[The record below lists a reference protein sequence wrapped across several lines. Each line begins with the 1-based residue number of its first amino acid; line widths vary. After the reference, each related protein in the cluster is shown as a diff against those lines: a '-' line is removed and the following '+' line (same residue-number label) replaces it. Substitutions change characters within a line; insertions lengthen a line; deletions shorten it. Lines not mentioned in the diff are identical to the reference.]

1 VKETF
6 ITGKP
11 FQPGLY
17 LQWPAGISEIEK
29 VGDLK
34 YQNLG
39 IKNHL
44 RNSGIEKSPIG
55 SVKISPFR
63 MKKFEINEPI

>member
-1 VKETF
+1 
-6 ITGKP
+6 
-11 FQPGLY
+11 
-17 LQWPAGISEIEK
+17 LQLPAGMGEIEK

-34 YQNLG
+34 SQNLG

-44 RNSGIEKSPIG
+44 RNSSIEKSPIG